1 MDGEAGTEAARAAS
15 AEDGAFDIAAVIEAG
30 SVESRYQPIVSTKG
44 GRVVGLEALARA
56 VDPNGGKPIAP
67 GALFAAAAREGL
79 SLELDRL
86 CRRRAVEG
94 FAASEAMDSDA
105 ALFMNV
111 DTSIIDS
118 RVIGSNM
125 IRDLVES
132 FCLDPGRVVIELLE
146 SEIRD
151 ERALMAFVERYHGLG
166 FMIALDDV
174 GAGHSN
180 MERIVALK
188 PDIVKIDGTLISGIE
203 GEFYKQELLDFFVK
217 LTSKLGVL
225 TIAEGVETEEAALAC
240 LSKGADLM
248 QGFHLGRPGRPDAS
262 ALEACLGR
270 AREALAAHK
279 KRAELRIP
287 ERRARFKGY
296 ESLASR
302 VCEALSRSSAGGYDE
317 ALADALAW
325 FVEVECA
332 YVLDARGTQVSSTV
346 FNPARRRRK
355 ASAIYS
361 PSVAGDDQSAKDYF
375 LFLDGTSARYIS
387 EPYVSRASG
396 AVCVTISAEAR
407 DRSGT
412 RLVLC
417 LDIDLD
423 AAG

>member
-1 MDGEAGTEAARAAS
+1 MDGEAGIEAARAAS
-15 AEDGAFDIAAVIEAG
+15 DGCDVFDVAAVIEAG
-30 SVESRYQPIVSTKG
+30 SVESRYQPIVSAKG

-56 VDPNGGKPIAP
+56 TDPISGTPVSP
-67 GALFAAAAREGL
+67 GALFAAAARKGL

-94 FAASEAMDSDA
+94 FAASEAMDSDV
-105 ALFMNV
+105 ALFMNI

-118 RVIGSNM
+118 SVIGSNK
-125 IRDLVES
+125 IRDLVDS
-132 FCLDPGRVVIELLE
+132 FGLEPGRVVIELLE
-146 SEIRD
+146 SEIKD
-151 ERALMAFVERYHGLG
+151 ERALIAFVKRYHGLG

-188 PDIVKIDGTLISGIE
+188 PDIVKIDGALIAGIE
-203 GEFYKQELLDFFVK
+203 DEFYKQELLDFFVK

-225 TIAEGVETEEAALAC
+225 AIAEGVETEEAALAC
-240 LSKGADLM
+240 LSKGADVM
-248 QGFHLGRPGRPDAS
+248 QGFYLGRPGRPDAS
-262 ALEACLGR
+262 SLDACLGR
-270 AREALAAHK
+270 AREALTAHK

-287 ERRARFKGY
+287 ERRALFKGY
-296 ESLASR
+296 EGLAAR
-302 VCEALSRSSAGGYDE
+302 VCESLSHSSAGNYDNALAE
-317 ALADALAW
+317 ALVW

-332 YVLDARGTQVSSTV
+332 YVLDARGMQVSSTV
-346 FNPARRRRK
+346 FNPARQRRK

-407 DRSGT
+407 DRSDT

-423 AAG
+423 ATT